1 MNGRVA
7 LADFVTDLSMDAR
20 MKMHD
25 IRHHM
30 QRYSG
35 SREVKQLLRS
45 RLSEEFLA
53 AIEAL
58 DGGGDPG
65 VVRTRLAASRDV
77 FAEFSDHDDSM
88 DEAFERIIAIVFSSR
103 DPEAVRP
110 LPLAELVRE
119 EVAYFHRD
127 LRRLPA
133 ERLVF
138 SASFDPWVAAD
149 PVRVRRLVDNLV
161 MNAAEALDGGDGCV
175 LAEVDLH
182 AVLEERPGVLGPIP
196 PGNYATLT
204 VQDDGCGLDPERAE
218 RVFRAGVTTKVDH
231 NGLGLTYV
239 RQTVDDARGF
249 IEVLPAEPRGTKI
262 RIYLPLAQPPAE

>member
-1 MNGRVA
+1 MA
-7 LADFVTDLSMDAR
+7 LADFMTDLSMDAR

-45 RLSEEFLA
+45 RLSEEFLS

-58 DGGGDPG
+58 DGGSDPAD
-65 VVRTRLAASRDV
+65 VRTRLAASRAV

-103 DPEAVRP
+103 DPGEVRP
-110 LPLAELVRE
+110 LSLSELVRG

-138 SASFDPWVAAD
+138 SASFDPWIAAD
-149 PVRVRRLVDNLV
+149 PVRVRRLVDNLI
-161 MNAAEALDGGDGCV
+161 MNAAEALDGGDGGV
-175 LAEVDLH
+175 LAEVDVH

-204 VQDDGCGLDPERAE
+204 VQDEGCGLDPERAE
-218 RVFRAGVTTKVDH
+218 RVFCAGFTTKADH

-239 RQTVDDARGF
+239 RQAVEDAGGF
-249 IEVLPAEPRGTKI
+249 IEVLPAEPRGTMI
-262 RIYLPLAQPPAE
+262 RIYLPLVQPPAE